1 MSAGAAGV
9 AATTA
14 ETLAQGGSTMNG
26 PLRMFIGGEW
36 VEALSGRT
44 FDSVDPYTGQVWA
57 QVPEAGPA
65 DVDRAVSAARAAFD
79 EGPWPRLPGVE
90 RARVMRRLAGLIA
103 EHADELA
110 VIEVRDNGKLLREMA
125 GQAALL
131 PEFFDYFAGAA
142 DKIGGEVLDSA
153 KTNFFVYQLYEP
165 VGVVGAITPWNS
177 PLLLTAFKLAPA
189 LAAGCSFVLKP
200 SEHTSV
206 SALRF
211 AEITAAAGVPDGVFN
226 VVTGDGVGAG
236 EPLVSHPGVDKVA
249 FTGSV
254 ATGIRVARAAA
265 EHLAPVSLELG
276 GKSPNIVFSDAD
288 IEAAANGVVAGIFA
302 ACGQTCIAGSRLL
315 VERPVHDE
323 LVERVVGR
331 AREIILG
338 NPMDPATEMGPLAFA
353 AHWDKVM
360 GYIDV
365 GTSEGAELATGGR
378 RPERF
383 GDGLFV
389 EPTVFCGVDNTMRI
403 AREEIF
409 GPVLSVIPF
418 EGEAEALAIAND
430 SPFGLAAGVWTR
442 DVQRVHRMVP
452 RLQAGTVWVN
462 SYRTLNYDVPFGG
475 YKMSGHGRENG
486 LEGLRGYLHTKSVWV
501 ETSGA
506 TRDPF
511 KLG

>member
-1 MSAGAAGV
+1 M
-9 AATTA
+9 TMTA
-14 ETLAQGGSTMNG
+14 EVAGSG
-26 PLRMFIGGEW
+26 SSLGSPLRMFIGGQST
-36 VEALSGRT
+36 EAISGRT
-44 FDSVDPYTGQVWA
+44 FDSIDPYTGEAWA
-57 QVPEAGPA
+57 QVPEADAA
-65 DVDRAVSAARAAFD
+65 DVDRAVAAARTAFD
-79 EGPWPRLPGVE
+79 EGPWPRMPGVE
-90 RARVMRRLAGLIA
+90 RARVMRRLARLLE
-103 EHADELA
+103 EHAEELG

-131 PEFFDYFAGAA
+131 PEFYDYFAGAA
-142 DKIGGEVLDSA
+142 DKIGGEVLDSS
-153 KTNFFVYQLYEP
+153 KTNFFVYQLLEP

-189 LAAGCSFVLKP
+189 LAAGCSFVHKP

-211 AEITAAAGVPDGVFN
+211 AEIVATAGVPDGVYN
-226 VVTGDGVGAG
+226 VITGDGPNVG
-236 EPLVSHPGVDKVA
+236 EPLVSHPGVDKVS

-254 ATGIRVARAAA
+254 ATGIRVSKAAA
-265 EHLAPVSLELG
+265 EHLAPVTLELG
-276 GKSPNIVFSDAD
+276 GKSPNIVFADSDL
-288 IEAAANGVVAGIFA
+288 EAAANGVVAGIFA

-323 LVERVVGR
+323 LLERVVGR

-338 NPMDPATEMGPLAFA
+338 NPMDPATEMGPLAYA

-360 GYIDV
+360 SYIDIA
-365 GTSEGAELATGGR
+365 TAEGAMLATGGR

-403 AREEIF
+403 AREEVF

-452 RLQAGTVWVN
+452 RLQAGTVWIN
-462 SYRTLNYDVPFGG
+462 AYRTLNYDVPFGG

-486 LEGLRGYLHTKSVWV
+486 LDGMREYLRTKSVWV

>member
-1 MSAGAAGV
+1 MTVTADV
-9 AATTA
+9 ADSGKS
-14 ETLAQGGSTMNG
+14 LSS
-26 PLRMFIGGEW
+26 PLRMFIGGQP

-44 FDSVDPYTGQVWA
+44 FDSIDPYTGQPWA
-57 QVPEAGPA
+57 QVPEAGAA
-65 DVDRAVSAARAAFD
+65 DVDRAVAAARAAFD
-79 EGPWPRLPGVE
+79 EGPWPQMPGVE
-90 RARVMRRLAGLIA
+90 RGRVMRRLARLIE
-103 EHADELA
+103 EHAEELA

-125 GQAALL
+125 GQTALL
-131 PEFFDYFAGAA
+131 PEFYDYFAGAA

-153 KTNFFVYQLYEP
+153 KTNFFVYQLFEP
-165 VGVVGAITPWNS
+165 IGVVGAITPWNS

-200 SEHTSV
+200 SEHTST

-211 AEITAAAGVPDGVFN
+211 AEVVAEAGVPDGVFN
-226 VVTGDGVGAG
+226 VVTGDGPNVG
-236 EPLVSHPGVDKVA
+236 EPLVSHPGVDKVS

-254 ATGIRVARAAA
+254 ATGIRVSRAAA

-276 GKSPNIVFSDAD
+276 GKSPNIVFADAD

-323 LVERVVGR
+323 LLERVVGR
-331 AREIILG
+331 ARDIVLG

-360 GYIDV
+360 GYIDI
-365 GTSEGAELATGGR
+365 GTAEGAELATGGR
-378 RPERF
+378 RPEGF

-418 EGEAEALAIAND
+418 EGEAEALSIAND
-430 SPFGLAAGVWTR
+430 SPFGLAAGVWSR
-442 DVQRVHRMVP
+442 DVQRVHRMVS

-486 LEGLRGYLHTKSVWV
+486 LDGLREYLHTKSVWV
-501 ETSGA
+501 EMSGA

>member
-1 MSAGAAGV
+1 M
-9 AATTA
+9 TMTA
-14 ETLAQGGSTMNG
+14 LRTEDGQPVSG
-26 PLRMFIGGEW
+26 PLRMFIGGQW

-44 FDSVDPYTGQVWA
+44 FDSIDPYTGQAWA
-57 QVPEAGPA
+57 QVPEAGAA
-65 DVDRAVSAARAAFD
+65 DVDRAVTAARAAFD
-79 EGPWPRLPGVE
+79 EGPWPRLAGVE
-90 RARVMRRLAGLIA
+90 RARIMRRLARLL
-103 EHADELA
+103 EDRADELA
-110 VIEVRDNGKLLREMA
+110 TIEVRDNGKLLREMA

-131 PEFFDYFAGAA
+131 PEFYDYFAGAA
-142 DKIGGEVLDSA
+142 DKIGGEVLDSS
-153 KTNFFVYQLYEP
+153 KTNFFVYQLSEP
-165 VGVVGAITPWNS
+165 VGVVGAITAWNS
-177 PLLLTAFKLAPA
+177 PLMLLAYKLAPA
-189 LAAGCSFVLKP
+189 LAAGCTFVLKP

-211 AEITAAAGVPDGVFN
+211 AEIVAEAGVPDGVFN
-226 VVTGDGVGAG
+226 VVTGDGPTVG

-254 ATGIRVARAAA
+254 ATGIRVAKAAA
-265 EHLAPVSLELG
+265 EHLTRVSLELG
-276 GKSPNIVFSDAD
+276 GKSPNIVFADAD
-288 IEAAANGVVAGIFA
+288 IEGAANGVVAGIFA
-302 ACGQTCIAGSRLL
+302 ACGQTCVAGSRLL
-315 VERPVHDE
+315 VERSVHDE

-331 AREIILG
+331 ARQIVLG
-338 NPMDPATEMGPLAFA
+338 NPMDAATEMGPLAFA
-353 AHWDKVM
+353 AQWDKVM

-365 GTSEGAELATGGR
+365 GSTEGAELATGGH

-383 GDGLFV
+383 GDGLFL
-389 EPTVFCGVDNTMRI
+389 EPTVFVGVDNTMRI

-418 EGEAEALAIAND
+418 EGEAEALTIAND

-452 RLQAGTVWVN
+452 RLQAGTVWIN
-462 SYRTLNYDVPFGG
+462 AYRTLNYDVPFGG

-486 LEGLRGYLHTKSVWV
+486 LEGLRGYLHTKSVWI

>member
-1 MSAGAAGV
+1 M
-9 AATTA
+9 TMTA
-14 ETLAQGGSTMNG
+14 EVAGSG
-26 PLRMFIGGEW
+26 SSLSSPLRVFIGGQST
-36 VEALSGRT
+36 EAISGRT
-44 FDSVDPYTGQVWA
+44 FDSIDPYTGQAWA
-57 QVPEAGPA
+57 QVPEADAA
-65 DVDRAVSAARAAFD
+65 DVDRAVAAARTAFD
-79 EGPWPRLPGVE
+79 EGPWPRMPGVE
-90 RARVMRRLAGLIA
+90 RARVMRRLARLLE
-103 EHADELA
+103 EHAEELG

-131 PEFFDYFAGAA
+131 PEFYDYFAGAA
-142 DKIGGEVLDSA
+142 DKIGGEVLDSS
-153 KTNFFVYQLYEP
+153 KTNFFVYQLLEP

-189 LAAGCSFVLKP
+189 LAAGCSFVHKP

-211 AEITAAAGVPDGVFN
+211 AEITATAGVPDGVYN
-226 VVTGDGVGAG
+226 VVTGDGPNVG
-236 EPLVSHPGVDKVA
+236 EPLVSHPGVDKVS

-254 ATGIRVARAAA
+254 ATGIRVSKAAA
-265 EHLAPVSLELG
+265 EHLAPVTLELG
-276 GKSPNIVFSDAD
+276 GKSPNIVFADSDL
-288 IEAAANGVVAGIFA
+288 EAAANGVVAGIFA

-315 VERPVHDE
+315 VERSVHDE
-323 LVERVVGR
+323 LLERVVGR
-331 AREIILG
+331 AREIVLG
-338 NPMDPATEMGPLAFA
+338 NPMDPATEMGPLAYA

-360 GYIDV
+360 SYIDIA
-365 GTSEGAELATGGR
+365 TAEGAMLATGGR

-389 EPTVFCGVDNTMRI
+389 EPTVFCDVDNTMRI
-403 AREEIF
+403 AREEVF

-452 RLQAGTVWVN
+452 RLAAGTVWIN
-462 SYRTLNYDVPFGG
+462 AYRTLNYDVPFGG

-486 LEGLRGYLHTKSVWV
+486 LDGMREYLRTKSVWV

>member
-1 MSAGAAGV
+1 MTMTAAKAG
-9 AATTA
+9 TDP
-14 ETLAQGGSTMNG
+14 SPSG
-26 PLRMFIGGEW
+26 PLRMFIGGQP

-44 FDSVDPYTGQVWA
+44 FDSIDPYTGQAWA
-57 QVPEAGPA
+57 QVPEAGAA
-65 DVDRAVSAARAAFD
+65 DVDRAVAAARAAFD
-79 EGPWPRLPGVE
+79 EGPWPRLAGVE
-90 RARVMRRLAGLIA
+90 RARVIRRLARLLE
-103 EHADELA
+103 EHAEELG

-131 PEFFDYFAGAA
+131 PEFYDYFAGAA

-153 KTNFFVYQLYEP
+153 KTNFFVYQLFEP
-165 VGVVGAITPWNS
+165 IGVVGAVTPWNS

-189 LAAGCSFVLKP
+189 LAAGCSFVHKP

-211 AEITAAAGVPDGVFN
+211 AEIVAEAGVPDGVYN
-226 VVTGDGVGAG
+226 VVTGDGPNVG
-236 EPLVSHPGVDKVA
+236 EPLVSHPGVDKVS

-254 ATGIRVARAAA
+254 ATGIRVSKAAA

-276 GKSPNIVFSDAD
+276 GKSPNIVFADAD
-288 IEAAANGVVAGIFA
+288 LEAAANGVVAGIFA

-338 NPMDPATEMGPLAFA
+338 NPMEPATEMGPLAFA

-360 GYIDV
+360 GYIDI
-365 GTSEGAELATGGR
+365 GTAEGAELATGGR

-389 EPTVFCGVDNTMRI
+389 EPTVFCGVDNSMRI
-403 AREEIF
+403 AREEVF
-409 GPVLSVIPF
+409 GPVLAVIPF
-418 EGEAEALAIAND
+418 EGEAEALSIAND

-442 DVQRVHRMVP
+442 DVQRVHRMVG

-486 LEGLRGYLHTKSVWV
+486 LDGLREFLHTKSVWV
-501 ETSGA
+501 EMSGA

>member
-1 MSAGAAGV
+1 MTLTAEV
-9 AATTA
+9 AATGQS
-14 ETLAQGGSTMNG
+14 LSG
-26 PLRMFIGGEW
+26 PLRLFIGGEW
-36 VEALSGRT
+36 VEAASGRT
-44 FDSVDPYTGQVWA
+44 FDSIDPYTGEVWA
-57 QVPEAGPA
+57 QVPEASAA
-65 DVDRAVSAARAAFD
+65 DVDRAVAAARTAFD

-90 RARVMRRLAGLIA
+90 RARIMRRLARRIE

-110 VIEVRDNGKLLREMA
+110 VVEVRDNGKLLREMS

-131 PEFFDYFAGAA
+131 PEFYDYFAGAA
-142 DKIGGEVLDSA
+142 DKIGGQVLDSS
-153 KTNFFVYQLYEP
+153 KSNFFVYQLPEP

-189 LAAGCSFVLKP
+189 LAAGCTFVLKP

-211 AEITAAAGVPDGVFN
+211 AEITAEAGVPDGVFN
-226 VVTGDGVGAG
+226 VVTGDGPA
-236 EPLVSHPGVDKVA
+236 HPGVDKVS

-254 ATGIRVARAAA
+254 ATGIRVSKAAA
-265 EHLAPVSLELG
+265 EHLAPVTLELG
-276 GKSPNIVFSDAD
+276 GKSPNIVFADAD
-288 IEAAANGVVAGIFA
+288 LEAAANGVVAGIFA

-315 VERPVHDE
+315 VER
-323 LVERVVGR
+323 VERVAGR

-338 NPMDPATEMGPLAFA
+338 NPMDPATEMGPLAYA

-360 GYIDV
+360 GYIEI
-365 GTSEGAELATGGR
+365 GTAEGAELATGGR

-418 EGEAEALAIAND
+418 EGEAEALASAND

-452 RLQAGTVWVN
+452 RLQAGTIWVN
-462 SYRTLNYDVPFGG
+462 AYRTLNYDVPFGG

-486 LEGLRGYLHTKSVWV
+486 LDGLREYLHTKSVWI
-501 ETSGA
+501 EMSGA

>member
-1 MSAGAAGV
+1 MAMTAQ
-9 AATTA
+9 ATVSDRS
-14 ETLAQGGSTMNG
+14 LSR

-36 VEALSGRT
+36 VEAASGRT
-44 FDSVDPYTGQVWA
+44 FDSIDPYTGQAWA
-57 QVPEAGPA
+57 QVPEGGAG
-65 DVDRAVSAARAAFD
+65 DVDRAVAAARVAFD

-90 RARVMRRLAGLIA
+90 RARIMRRLARRIE
-103 EHADELA
+103 EHAEELA
-110 VIEVRDNGKLLREMA
+110 VVEVRDNGKLLREMS

-131 PEFFDYFAGAA
+131 PEFYDYFAGAA
-142 DKIGGEVLDSA
+142 DKIGGQVLDSS
-153 KTNFFVYQLYEP
+153 KSNFFVYQLPEP

-189 LAAGCSFVLKP
+189 LAAGCTFVLKP

-211 AEITAAAGVPDGVFN
+211 AEIVAEAGVPDGVFN
-226 VVTGDGVGAG
+226 VVTGDGPGAG
-236 EPLVSHPGVDKVA
+236 EPLVSHPGVDKVS

-254 ATGIRVARAAA
+254 ATGIRVSKAAA
-265 EHLAPVSLELG
+265 EHLAPVTLELG
-276 GKSPNIVFSDAD
+276 GKSPNIVFADAD

-315 VERPVHDE
+315 AERPVHDE
-323 LVERVVGR
+323 LVDRVAGR

-338 NPMDPATEMGPLAFA
+338 NPMDAATEMGPLAYA

-360 GYIDV
+360 GYIEV
-365 GTSEGAELATGGR
+365 GTAEGAELAAGGR

-452 RLQAGTVWVN
+452 RLQAGTIWIN
-462 SYRTLNYDVPFGG
+462 AYRTLNYDVPFGG

-486 LEGLRGYLHTKSVWV
+486 LDGLREYLHTKSVWV

>member
-1 MSAGAAGV
+1 M
-9 AATTA
+9 TMTA
-14 ETLAQGGSTMNG
+14 EVAGSG
-26 PLRMFIGGEW
+26 SSLSSPLRVFIGGQST
-36 VEALSGRT
+36 EAISGRT
-44 FDSVDPYTGQVWA
+44 FDSIDPYTGQAWA
-57 QVPEAGPA
+57 QVPEADAA
-65 DVDRAVSAARAAFD
+65 DVDRAVAAARTAFD
-79 EGPWPRLPGVE
+79 EGPWPRMPGVE
-90 RARVMRRLAGLIA
+90 RARVMRRLARLLE
-103 EHADELA
+103 EHAEELG

-131 PEFFDYFAGAA
+131 PEFYDYFAGAA
-142 DKIGGEVLDSA
+142 DKIGGEVLDSS
-153 KTNFFVYQLYEP
+153 KTNFFVYQLLEP

-189 LAAGCSFVLKP
+189 LAAGCSFVHKP

-211 AEITAAAGVPDGVFN
+211 AEITATAGVPDGVYN
-226 VVTGDGVGAG
+226 VVTGDGPNVG
-236 EPLVSHPGVDKVA
+236 EPLVSHPGVDKVS

-254 ATGIRVARAAA
+254 ATGIRVSKAAA
-265 EHLAPVSLELG
+265 EHLAPVTLELG
-276 GKSPNIVFSDAD
+276 GKSPNIVFADSDL
-288 IEAAANGVVAGIFA
+288 EAAANGVVAGIFA

-315 VERPVHDE
+315 VERTVHDE
-323 LVERVVGR
+323 LLERVVGR
-331 AREIILG
+331 AREIVLG
-338 NPMDPATEMGPLAFA
+338 NPMDPATEMGPLAYV

-360 GYIDV
+360 SYIDIA
-365 GTSEGAELATGGR
+365 TAEGATLATGGR

-389 EPTVFCGVDNTMRI
+389 EPTVFCDVDNTMRI
-403 AREEIF
+403 AREEVF

-452 RLQAGTVWVN
+452 RLQAGTVWIN
-462 SYRTLNYDVPFGG
+462 AYRTLNYDVPFGG
-475 YKMSGHGRENG
+475 SKMSGHGRENG
-486 LEGLRGYLHTKSVWV
+486 LDGMREYLRTKSVWV